1 MRRLRL
7 LLTGVLTLALLAS
20 ILSISVVANEDER
33 LAELISQAEGVLTIR
48 QEGYYLFSVPLH
60 DGGILT
66 IKYL

>member
-7 LLTGVLTLALLAS
+7 LLTGVLTLAFLAS
-20 ILSISVVANEDER
+20 VLSISVVANEDER
-33 LAELISQAEGVLTIR
+33 LAELISQSEGVLTIR